1 VQYHQDHRRHQNLDL
16 MVLIKI
22 VRFLGCD
29 LEPIWLPE
37 AFPGYSFAS
46 GRHEGSIF
54 LDSRQGAKLT
64 KFGEIGMYFSLRSWR
79 PFDLAQD
86 GLGATNFIDGVLPNI
101 LLPRI

>member
-1 VQYHQDHRRHQNLDL
+1 

-54 LDSRQGAKLT
+54 LDSRQGAKLA

-79 PFDLAQD
+79 
-86 GLGATNFIDGVLPNI
+86 LGATNFIDGVLPNI